1 MTKILEIIIII
12 TVIIV
17 YKWCHFS
24 TIVLL
29 YHYIIIIVDVLLNV
43 DIGYTIMIIEGLRTR
58 VV

>member
-1 MTKILEIIIII
+1 MTKILEIIII

-17 YKWCHFS
+17 YEWCHFS

-43 DIGYTIMIIEGLRTR
+43 DIGYTIMIIIL
-58 VV
+58 